1 MRRELHKPELPLD
14 SYLIKDHRY
23 STYKETNKAGKD
35 VCVANWGVGLFAWP
49 ARLRQGLKPHERTE
63 QKLWSINELALV
75 PRPKCPECNKT
86 NVDGVIHCV
95 HCGHRL
101 EPQGDLAN
109 ALSTFKEKAAAAR
122 EGRPI
127 DFVKMSPNYDINTN
141 RLRSQQREGDFRDV
155 NSAGSTLRQRCHQVK
170 KKSVNNND
178 TTISD
183 VMRKRPFEA
192 YNYAAK
198 GLSITSLAQ
207 IECLA
212 AVRLPDTGMTR
223 DDRDTRNPD
232 GRIAMAWKIGD
243 REISLNEDCLISFQ
257 DKFFTIDE
265 MAVILHAVNKTRPR
279 YPFTILGYD
288 GKRYEFADR
297 EVSLLIAKLAD
308 FFSSQ
313 LPLSVPE
320 KERDDR
326 LQLPTIMMSR
336 PLDDV
341 PEGLAGLGER
351 QLFALIERSHKC
363 GKAPSPL

>member
-1 MRRELHKPELPLD
+1 M
-14 SYLIKDHRY
+14 
-23 STYKETNKAGKD
+23 
-35 VCVANWGVGLFAWP
+35 
-49 ARLRQGLKPHERTE
+49 
-63 QKLWSINELALV
+63 WSINELALV
-75 PRPKCPECNKT
+75 PRPKCPECSKT
-86 NVDGVIHCV
+86 NVDGMIHCV

-170 KKSVNNND
+170 KKSINNND

-183 VMRKRPFEA
+183 VMHKRPFEA

-207 IECLA
+207 IERLA
-212 AVRLPDTGMTR
+212 AVRRPPHQLPRQVLHDRR
-223 DDRDTRNPD
+223 D
-232 GRIAMAWKIGD
+232 G
-243 REISLNEDCLISFQ
+243 
-257 DKFFTIDE
+257 
-265 MAVILHAVNKTRPR
+265 
-279 YPFTILGYD
+279 
-288 GKRYEFADR
+288 
-297 EVSLLIAKLAD
+297 
-308 FFSSQ
+308 

-326 LQLPTIMMSR
+326 LQLPAIMLSR
-336 PLDDV
+336 PLDDIL
-341 PEGLAGLGER
+341 EGLAGLGER
-351 QLFALIERSHKC
+351 QLFALIENTRFGTYKRDHKC
-363 GKAPSPL
+363 GKAPSPLREASTCFCTARREARPISYGCQH